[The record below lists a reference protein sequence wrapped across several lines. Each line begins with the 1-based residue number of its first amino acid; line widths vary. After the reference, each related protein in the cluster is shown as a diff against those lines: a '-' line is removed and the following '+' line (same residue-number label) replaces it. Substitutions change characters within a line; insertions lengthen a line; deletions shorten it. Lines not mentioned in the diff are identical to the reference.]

1 MAVEFLLDENIE
13 HQVLHRLVH
22 RGYTV
27 EHVDFIAELGKGAT
41 DRSVADFSLDEEMV
55 IVTYDDD
62 FLLQYGWSEFYGVV
76 HIPDVSLSAREIADI
91 LHRMAESYP
100 ESAFEGVEHA
110 GREWL

>member
-13 HQVLHRLVH
+13 YQVLHRLEN

-27 EHVDFIAELGKGAT
+27 EHVDFVTALGKGAT
-41 DRSVADFSLDEEMV
+41 DRSVAEFSLTEQLV

-62 FLLQYGWSEFYGVV
+62 FLLEYDWSEFYGVV
-76 HIPDVSLSAREIADI
+76 HIPDVSLSAKQIADI

-100 ESAFEGVEHA
+100 DSAFEGVEYA
-110 GREWL
+110 SSEWL